1 MASECPYCSNGRIFV
16 PALRTW
22 QPCPHCHGAI
32 AEVKAGTIEKQSSD
46 DKLRALKVPEE
57 YLNKKFNPSN
67 YIIDPAACRIYTEES
82 IEETMQQLIAIEDDL
97 KSNKKLGHSYY
108 IYTSVMSDYMSFVH
122 SCMRAVLSY
131 NNTTKPFIS
140 LYDLSELRKN
150 NPVLMQQY
158 DSSYIDYT
166 TCDICFLFA
175 SAGLTEKEDVISLA
189 DILTERGRRGLP
201 TIVMGYWSK
210 ESVAMRKTGI
220 SFLLANSDVK
230 PTYSRMEYVG
240 FVSKKA
246 VERKQT
252 YTQQAGLTSFV
263 AGITN
268 SGGNKE

>member
-32 AEVKAGTIEKQSSD
+32 AEVQANTAIKQSID

-57 YLNKKFNPSN
+57 FLDKQFKPSD
-67 YIIDPAACRIYTEES
+67 YIIDPAARRIYTEES
-82 IEETMQQLIAIEDDL
+82 VEETMQQLISIEDAL
-97 KSNKKLGHSYY
+97 KNNERLTHSYY

-189 DILTERGRRGLP
+189 DVLIERGRRGLP
-201 TIVMGYWSK
+201 TIVLGYWSK
-210 ESVAMRKTGI
+210 EAVAMRKTGI
-220 SFLLANSDVK
+220 SFLLANSDVT
-230 PTYSRMEYVG
+230 PTYFRMEYVG

-246 VERKQT
+246 MEKKQT

-263 AGITN
+263 AGIAN
-268 SGGNKE
+268 SGGNK

>member
-1 MASECPYCSNGRIFV
+1 MANECPYCSNGRIFV

-32 AEVKAGTIEKQSSD
+32 AEVKAGTAEKQAFE
-46 DKLRALKVPEE
+46 DKLRALKIPEE
-57 YLNKKFNPSN
+57 FIDKKFNPSS
-67 YIIDPAACRIYTEES
+67 YIIDPAARRIYTEDS

-97 KSNKKLGHSYY
+97 KNNKKLSHSYY
-108 IYTSVMSDYMSFVH
+108 LYTSVMSDYTSFVY
-122 SCMRAVLSY
+122 SCMRAVLSF

-140 LYDLSELRKN
+140 LYDLSKLREGN
-150 NPVLMQQY
+150 QMLMQQY
-158 DSSYIDYT
+158 DSSYLDYT

-175 SAGLTEKEDVISLA
+175 SAGLTEKDDVIGLA

-201 TIVMGYWSK
+201 TIIVGYWSK

-230 PTYSRMEYVG
+230 PSYTRMEYVG
-240 FVSKKA
+240 FASKKA
-246 VERKQT
+246 VDRKQT
-252 YTQQAGLTSFV
+252 YTQRAGLTSFV
-263 AGITN
+263 ADITN